1 MTSRARATEIP
12 RLVHRLGSRRP
23 ATVDAAR
30 ARLAIIG
37 ARAVDALAETLEGDN
52 NKIRANAMPLLALI
66 HDARGRE
73 PLMAMLLDHDPR
85 LREVAARALA
95 RFPSVHTVVALERLL
110 DQEKAPRVRV
120 AIVRA
125 LVEQYAAG
133 QDRAVRQVV
142 EILFD
147 AEVNPALRDAALG
160 LLPLLPAS
168 ERRGTLRRLRQDP
181 SKELSSRVEEVE
193 RAHSAPVNVTA
204 TVQKR
209 IRHLASD
216 DYATWNEAVHRLSG
230 IGGPAVG
237 PLVDE
242 MKRRA
247 HDPEYCASAGMVL
260 KGLGP
265 RRGRCLAEALDQ
277 VEEPLPLQVLVE
289 VAGDLGDKSLIYRL
303 KNLIERI
310 AENRAVP
317 AERDGFDPMQRVRA
331 KAHLELARVGSRL
344 AIADLRDALS
354 DPQRRLE
361 PEMVAAVER
370 IGKKDEI
377 PDLLRAYLRE
387 DRFLRDRVVMAVRAI
402 MKRERIRRNNRMFH
416 SLSPRQVSALEAILP
431 PVRARRTAPRRKPKR

>member
-1 MTSRARATEIP
+1 
-12 RLVHRLGSRRP
+12 
-23 ATVDAAR
+23 
-30 ARLAIIG
+30 
-37 ARAVDALAETLEGDN
+37 
-52 NKIRANAMPLLALI
+52 
-66 HDARGRE
+66 
-73 PLMAMLLDHDPR
+73 
-85 LREVAARALA
+85 
-95 RFPSVHTVVALERLL
+95 VVALERLL
-110 DQEKAPRVRV
+110 DKEKSPRVRV
-120 AIVRA
+120 AVVRA

-147 AEVNPALRDAALG
+147 ADENPELRDAALG

-168 ERRGTLRRLRQDP
+168 ERRGILRRLCEDP
-181 SKELSSRVEEVE
+181 STELSSRVKEVE
-193 RAHSAPVNVTA
+193 RAHAAPVNVTA

-216 DYATWNEAVHRLSG
+216 DYAIWNKAVHRLSD
-230 IGGPAVG
+230 IGEPAVG
-237 PLVDE
+237 PLIEE
-242 MKRRA
+242 MQRRA
-247 HDPEYCASAGMVL
+247 HDPEYCARAGMVL

-265 RRGRCLAEALDQ
+265 RRGRCLAAALDR

-303 KNLIERI
+303 KDLIDRI
-310 AENRAVP
+310 ARNRAVP
-317 AERDGFDPMQRVRA
+317 ADRDGFDPMQRVRA

-354 DPQRRLE
+354 DPRRRLE

-387 DRFLRDRVVMAVRAI
+387 DRFLRDRVVVAVRAI

-416 SLSPRQVSALEAILP
+416 SLSPRQLSALVAILP
-431 PVRARRTAPRRKPKR
+431 PVRTGRTAPRRKPER